1 MATSGARVLR
11 KSDVAL
17 MLSDLNDD
25 GLECQAIG
33 EFPNEIAESR
43 IDESSAD
50 LRMK

>member
-1 MATSGARVLR
+1 MATSGARVLS

-33 EFPNEIAESR
+33 EFIGEFPNEIAEA
-43 IDESSAD
+43 ESTSG
-50 LRMK
+50 

>member
-33 EFPNEIAESR
+33 EFPNEIAEIAESTSR
-43 IDESSAD
+43 RLISE
-50 LRMK
+50 